1 MTNDWIKWDGG
12 ECPFKSNKTVVEIK
26 LRNGVTG
33 MPFAKNAR
41 WSAKGFVSDI
51 IAYRIVE
58 DHEPKATREQ
68 LTAQIAALQKQL
80 SAMPKVTRM
89 YYNGHSAWTA
99 EFPADTRYSKIEII
113 SSGATHYFN
122 VETIDGAPHINGV
135 AMKEV
140 MK

>member
-80 SAMPKVTRM
+80 DAMPVVIRW
-89 YYNGHSAWTA
+89 YYDGTYEQILSF
-99 EFPADTRYSKIEII
+99 ELEV
-113 SSGATHYFN
+113 ATHDFD
-122 VETIDGAPHINGV
+122 EDGIDGVPHINGI
-135 AMKEV
+135 AMHEV
-140 MK
+140 GK